1 MKKIFCIRKTL
12 QQWLMLLV
20 AITSVTAAQAYEYVT
35 LNGSSSYTGDYLQST
50 CSGKHVKISA
60 GATTLNVSSN
70 LSMKEIF
77 APDNDLTIVL
87 SNHAKFYIDQET
99 GVTMS
104 AMNVKSVTIRGEGYV
119 YITGN
124 DNTLG
129 LHGGKL
135 EVNNSTASITS
146 RNGNAIVAKG
156 GSEVLIN
163 NSTVSISAP
172 QGAVTGW
179 PNTSNENL
187 DYFEVAGSQSHVT
200 VKGYMGMGNVY
211 NQIMQFNVT
220 GGYFSLSKLTN
231 DGADGIRARE
241 ANLTGGEIY
250 INHKGYNSTTVT
262 AGLYCGSLNAQNC
275 KIEVN
280 TTSSAAIYAE
290 GSMTINNCKV
300 RALANN
306 NGNGLWA
313 RNLID
318 IKGTQMSQSLLA
330 TGRNGIV
337 SPGTINISCRNL
349 IARGYSQNGIL
360 GHIINLNPQSEFS
373 WEIYSEGGVNP
384 LEATSSSV
392 YGANTPQIN
401 LVRPVGAQGSV
412 SGRTGTY
419 PGVLI
424 NNGTSFGVSA
434 TIPFTGYVKLRR
446 PYITYITGANNPFLL
461 RESGTNTKI
470 VLPGDTMKV
479 NMTPLNPY
487 RNYENC
493 VMTLRVY
500 RRPYEEQS
508 SDLIH
513 EEVITGDTWSYTFTQ
528 QDVDAFI
535 TAEVSLD
542 GYEGTLTTK
551 QYYVH
556 KLENWDYPVKPTL
569 TYVTGNVRVTNAR
582 STQEYI
588 LLTPSQFTQFL
599 YNPEDASWWANSIK
613 PTSNG
618 TISMSGGTLGVA
630 NYVATRYKETET
642 RLPGGRYED
651 ESILLDNVTV
661 TKGLSLTVTP
671 QSSGNFAE
679 MEYLDGH
686 VTYTTKKNGV
696 LKLVINPLPGN
707 ATDFAGIRGKDFYIT
722 YNTTAG
728 SNVCQLYANAACTT
742 PLSDNTRYKTV
753 YLKPILSGC
762 NQLALGMELVPDN
775 GGPDDVVASTQ
786 LYLNV
791 SEDNGSFMP
800 YRLVVNNGDTLVNYN
815 NRVEGIPFTVFPAR
829 ATLPGNVTVT
839 YRAVQGP
846 FPSVASQTSRLP
858 SFTVDKENRT
868 ITLIPNTSDMLT
880 NHTYFFTVS
889 HKVNNVSYGYG
900 YLTVRVVERP
910 IYSLSI
916 SPGEAEVPLGG
927 KLQLDITSDLP
938 DAWRQYGNSTITSSN
953 PDVATVAY
961 VTTTGIETYVVTMTD
976 NPEMIGESATITFS
990 AGGKEASCVVT
1001 VSGDKYPLWI
1011 AGTQVNSVNKDDVL
1025 GNGTVTYEGGTTGG
1039 MLTLN
1044 GATITSNSATTA
1056 ALRSEIPNLAINATG
1071 TNKLSASKEVVSL
1084 VESAQIGGNGELTV
1098 TSTGSSGLIVAL
1110 AGYKD
1115 LTISES
1121 VKVQAG
1127 NNSSDGIGVI
1137 SLGNLSVNSPDAQ
1150 LRGFGKFASLGY
1162 SELLAGT
1169 ITEPQGGQPVY
1180 YSSLDNYF
1188 VGDANGNIVKN
1199 AWVTISGNPTF
1210 LRGDVNGDGKVNV
1223 SDVTALINMILGIT
1237 PMNQA
1242 RGDVN
1247 GDSRV
1252 NVSDVTALINI
1263 ILGIG

>member
-1 MKKIFCIRKTL
+1 MKKKFSIKQPLR
-12 QQWLMLLV
+12 QWLALLLV
-20 AITSVTAAQAYEYVT
+20 MLVSTTAAHAYEYVT

-50 CSGKHVKISA
+50 CSGKHVKITA

-70 LSMKEIF
+70 LSMKEIY

-104 AMNVKSVTIRGEGYV
+104 AMNVKSLTIRGEGYI
-119 YITGN
+119 YIYGN

-135 EVNNSTASITS
+135 EVSNSTASITS
-146 RNGNAIVAKG
+146 RSGNAIVANG

-163 NSTVSISAP
+163 NSMVSISAP

-200 VKGYMGMGNVY
+200 VNGYLGDS
-211 NQIMQFNVT
+211 QTRIKQFNILN
-220 GGYFSLSKLTN
+220 GYFSLSKLTN
-231 DGADGIRARE
+231 DGADGIRAGE

-262 AGLYCGSLNAQNC
+262 AGLYCNSLNAQNC
-275 KIEVN
+275 KLEVN
-280 TTSSAAIYAE
+280 TTANAAIYAM
-290 GSMTINNCKV
+290 GSMSFNHCKV

-313 RNLID
+313 RNIID
-318 IKGTQMSQSLLA
+318 IKGNQTSQSMLA

-349 IARGYSQNGIL
+349 IARGYSQNGIH
-360 GHIINLNPQSEFS
+360 GHIINLNPQSDFS

-384 LEATSSSV
+384 LEATSWSV

-424 NNGTSFGVSA
+424 NNGTSFGASA
-434 TIPFTGYVKLRR
+434 TTPFIDYVKLHR
-446 PYITYITGANNPFLL
+446 PYMSHITGVNNPFLL
-461 RESGTNTKI
+461 RDGGVNTKI

-479 NMTPLNPY
+479 NMAPLNPY

-493 VMTLRVY
+493 VMTLRLY
-500 RRPYEEQS
+500 RRPYEEES

-542 GYEGTLTTK
+542 GYEGTLATK

-582 STQEYI
+582 SNQEYI
-588 LLTPSQFTQFL
+588 LLTPAQFTQFL
-599 YNPEDASWWANSIK
+599 YNPENDSWWANSIK

-618 TISMSGGTLGVA
+618 TISMSGGTLGAV
-630 NYVATRYKETET
+630 NYVVTRFKETT
-642 RLPGGRYED
+642 THLPGERYED

-679 MEYLDGH
+679 MEYLNGY

-707 ATDFAGIRGKDFYIT
+707 ATDFAGIRGQDFYIT
-722 YNTTAG
+722 YNNTAG

-753 YLKPILSGC
+753 YVKPILSGC

-775 GGPDDVVASTQ
+775 GGPDDVVASAQ

-800 YRLVVNNGDTLVNYN
+800 YKLVVNNGDTLVNYN
-815 NRVEGIPFTVFPAR
+815 NMVEGIPFTVFPAR

-839 YRAVQGP
+839 YHAVQGP

-880 NHTYFFTVS
+880 NHTYSFSVS
-889 HKVNNVSYGYG
+889 HKVNNVSYGYD
-900 YLTVRVVERP
+900 YLKVRVVERP

-916 SPGEAEVPLGG
+916 SPEEAEVPLGG

-938 DAWRQYGNSTITSSN
+938 DAWRQYSNKTITSSN
-953 PDVATVAY
+953 PDVATAAY

-976 NPEMIGESATITFS
+976 NPEMIGESATITLS

-1025 GNGTVTYEGGTTGG
+1025 GNGTVTFEGGSTGG

-1044 GATITSNSATTA
+1044 GATITSSDASTA
-1056 ALRSEIPNLAINATG
+1056 ALRSEIPSLAINTVG

-1084 VESAQIGGNGELTV
+1084 VESAQIGGDGELVV

-1115 LTISES
+1115 ITVSES
-1121 VKVQAG
+1121 VKVRAA
-1127 NNSSDGIGVI
+1127 NNSSEGIGVI

-1188 VGDANGNIVKN
+1188 VGDANGNIVRN
-1199 AWVTISGNPTF
+1199 AWVTINGTATF
-1210 LRGDVNGDGKVNV
+1210 MPGDVNGDGSVTSADITALYNYLLNGDSSYIVNGDQNGDGEIT
-1223 SDVTALINMILGIT
+1223 SADVTAVYNIL
-1237 PMNQA
+1237 
-1242 RGDVN
+1242 
-1247 GDSRV
+1247 
-1252 NVSDVTALINI
+1252 
-1263 ILGIG
+1263 LGN

>member
-1 MKKIFCIRKTL
+1 MKKKFSIKQPLR
-12 QQWLMLLV
+12 QWLALLLV
-20 AITSVTAAQAYEYVT
+20 MLVGTTAAHAYEYVT
-35 LNGSSSYTGDYLQST
+35 LNGSSSYTSSYLQST
-50 CSGKHVKISA
+50 CSGKHVKITA

-70 LSMKEIF
+70 LSMKEIY

-104 AMNVKSVTIRGEGYV
+104 AMNVKSLTIRGEGYV

-135 EVNNSTASITS
+135 EVSNSTAVISS
-146 RNGNAIVAKG
+146 RSGNAIVAKG

-163 NSTVSISAP
+163 NSTVSITAP

-200 VKGYMGMGNVY
+200 VKGYMGDDY
-211 NQIMQFNVT
+211 NRIMQFNVT

-250 INHKGYNSTTVT
+250 INHNGYNSTTVV
-262 AGLYCGSLNAQNC
+262 AGLYCNSLNAQNC
-275 KIEVN
+275 KLEVN
-280 TTSSAAIYAE
+280 TTANAAIYAM
-290 GSMTINNCKV
+290 GSMSFNHCKV

-384 LEATSSSV
+384 LEATSWSV
-392 YGANTPQIN
+392 YGSNTPQIN
-401 LVRPVGAQGSV
+401 MVRPVFAQGSIP
-412 SGRTGTY
+412 GHEGTY
-419 PGVLI
+419 PGKLI
-424 NNGTSFGVSA
+424 NNGTNFGANS
-434 TIPFTGYVKLRR
+434 TTPFIGYVKLQR
-446 PYITYITGANNPFLL
+446 PYMVYITGVNNPFLL
-461 RESGTNTKI
+461 RDGGVNTKI

-493 VMTLRVY
+493 VMTLRLY
-500 RRPYEEQS
+500 RRTS
-508 SDLIH
+508 GDSGDLIH
-513 EEVITGDTWSYTFTQ
+513 EEVINGDTWSYTFTQ
-528 QDVDAFI
+528 QDVGAFI

-542 GYEGTLTTK
+542 AYEGTLSTR

-556 KLENWDYPVKPTL
+556 KLENWNFPTKPTL
-569 TYVTGNVRVTNAR
+569 TYVTGNVRVTNGR
-582 STQEYI
+582 SNQEYI
-588 LLTPSQFTQFL
+588 LLTQSQFNQFL
-599 YNPEDASWWANSIK
+599 SNPENASWWANSIK

-618 TISMSGGTLGVA
+618 TISMSGGTLGAV
-630 NYVATRYKETET
+630 NHVVTRFKETAT
-642 RLPGGRYED
+642 QLPGERYEH

-679 MEYLDGH
+679 LEYLNGY

-696 LKLVINPLPGN
+696 LKLTINPLPSN
-707 ATDFAGIRGKDFYIT
+707 ANDFAGIRGQDFYIT
-722 YNTTAG
+722 YNATAS

-742 PLSDNTRYKTV
+742 PLSDNTRYKTI
-753 YLKPILSGC
+753 YLKPILSGV

-791 SEDNGSFMP
+791 SEDNGSFLP
-800 YRLVVNNGDTLVNYN
+800 YKLVVNNGDTLVNYN
-815 NRVEGIPFTVFPAR
+815 NKVEGIPFTVFPAR

-839 YRAVQGP
+839 YHAVQGP
-846 FPSVASQTSRLP
+846 FPSIASQTSRLP

-880 NHTYFFTVS
+880 NHTYSFTVS

-900 YLTVRVVERP
+900 YLKVRVVERP

-916 SPGEAEVPLGG
+916 SPEEAEVPLGG

-938 DAWRQYGNSTITSSN
+938 DAWRQYSNKTITSSN
-953 PDVATVAY
+953 PDVATAAY
-961 VTTTGIETYVVTMTD
+961 VTTTGIETYVVTMTN
-976 NPEMIGESATITFS
+976 NPEMIGESATITLS

-1011 AGTQVNSVNKDDVL
+1011 AGTQVNSVNKGDVL
-1025 GNGTVTYEGGTTGG
+1025 GDGTVTFEGGSTGG

-1044 GATITSNSATTA
+1044 GATITSSDASTA
-1056 ALRSEIPNLAINATG
+1056 ALRSEIPSLAINIVG

-1084 VESAQIGGNGELTV
+1084 VESAQIGGNGELVV
-1098 TSTGSSGLIVAL
+1098 TSTGGSGLIVAL

-1115 LTISES
+1115 ITVNES
-1121 VKVQAG
+1121 VKVRAA
-1127 NNSSDGIGVI
+1127 NNSSEGIGVI
-1137 SLGNLSVNSPDAQ
+1137 TFGRLSVNGSDAQ
-1150 LRGFGKFASLGY
+1150 LRGFGKLASVGY
-1162 SELLAGT
+1162 LEGFDGT
-1169 ITEPQGGQPVY
+1169 ITEPQGGKPVY
-1180 YSSLDNYF
+1180 YSSLDGYF
-1188 VGDANGNIVKN
+1188 IGDANGNIVGN
-1199 AWVTISGNPTF
+1199 AWVTINGTATF
-1210 LRGDVNGDGKVNV
+1210 MPGDVNGDGSVTSADITALYNYLLNGDSSYIVNGDQNGDGEIT
-1223 SDVTALINMILGIT
+1223 SADVTAVYKIL
-1237 PMNQA
+1237 
-1242 RGDVN
+1242 
-1247 GDSRV
+1247 
-1252 NVSDVTALINI
+1252 
-1263 ILGIG
+1263 LGN

>member
-1 MKKIFCIRKTL
+1 MKKIFCIRKRL

-77 APDNDLTIVL
+77 APENDLTIVL

-99 GVTMS
+99 SVTMS
-104 AMNVKSVTIRGEGYV
+104 AMNVKSLTIRGEGYV

-135 EVNNSTASITS
+135 EVSKSTASITS
-146 RNGNAIVAKG
+146 RNGDAIVAKG

-172 QGAVTGW
+172 KGAVTGW
-179 PNTSNENL
+179 PNTTYEEL
-187 DYFEVAGSQSHVT
+187 DYFEVTGSQSHVT
-200 VKGYMGMGNVY
+200 VKGYMGDDY
-211 NQIMQFNVT
+211 HRIKKFNILN
-220 GGYFSLSKLTN
+220 GYFSLTKLTN

-250 INHKGYNSTTVT
+250 INHKGYNSTTVV
-262 AGLYCGSLNAQNC
+262 AALYVNSLNAQNC
-275 KIEVN
+275 EIEVN
-280 TTSSAAIYAE
+280 TTSSGAIYAE

-318 IKGTQMSQSLLA
+318 IKGTQMSQRLLA
-330 TGRNGIV
+330 TGKHGIV

-360 GHIINLNPQSEFS
+360 GHIINLNPQSDFS

-384 LEATSSSV
+384 LEATSWSV

-424 NNGTSFGVSA
+424 NNGTSFGASA
-434 TIPFTGYVKLRR
+434 TIPFTDYVKLRR
-446 PYITYITGANNPFLL
+446 PYMSQITGVNNPFLL

-479 NMTPLNPY
+479 NMAPLNPY

-493 VMTLRVY
+493 VMTLRLY

-542 GYEGTLTTK
+542 GYEGTLATK

-582 STQEYI
+582 SNQEYI

-599 YNPEDASWWANSIK
+599 YNPEDASWWANSVK

-618 TISMSGGTLGVA
+618 TISMSGGTLGAV
-630 NYVATRYKETET
+630 NYVVTRFKETT
-642 RLPGGRYED
+642 THLPGERYED

-679 MEYLDGH
+679 MEYLNGY

-696 LKLVINPLPGN
+696 LKLVINPLPGT
-707 ATDFAGIRGKDFYIT
+707 ATDFAGIRGQDFYIT
-722 YNTTAG
+722 YNATAG

-742 PLSDNTRYKTV
+742 PLSDDTRYKTV

-800 YRLVVNNGDTLVNYN
+800 YKLVVNNGDTLVNYN
-815 NRVEGIPFTVFPAR
+815 NRVEGIPFTVFPRR

-839 YRAVQGP
+839 YYTVQGP
-846 FPSVASQTSRLP
+846 FPSVASQTSRRP

-900 YLTVRVVERP
+900 YLLVKVVERP

-916 SPGEAEVPLGG
+916 SPEEAEVPLGG
-927 KLQLDITSDLP
+927 KLQLNITSDLP

-1025 GNGTVTYEGGTTGG
+1025 GNGTVTFEGGSTGG

-1044 GATITSNSATTA
+1044 GATITSSSASTA
-1056 ALRSEIPNLAINATG
+1056 ALKSEIPNLAINATG

-1098 TSTGSSGLIVAL
+1098 TSTGSSGVIVAL

-1115 LTISES
+1115 LTINES
-1121 VKVQAG
+1121 VKVKAG

-1199 AWVTISGNPTF
+1199 AWVTISGDATV
-1210 LRGDVNGDGKVNV
+1210 LRGDVNRDGKVNV
-1223 SDVTALINMILGIT
+1223 SDVTTLINMILGTLTID
-1237 PMNQA
+1237 QEVA
-1242 RGDVN
+1242 DVN
-1247 GDSRV
+1247 YDDAV

-1263 ILGIG
+1263 ILGKD

>member
-70 LSMKEIF
+70 LSMKEIY

-87 SNHAKFYIDQET
+87 SNHAKFYIDQEIN
-99 GVTMS
+99 VTMS
-104 AMNVKSVTIRGEGYV
+104 AMNVKSLTIRGEGYV

-135 EVNNSTASITS
+135 EVSNSTAQIVS
-146 RNGNAIVAKG
+146 RSGNAIVAKG

-163 NSTVSISAP
+163 NSTVSITAP

-200 VKGYMGMGNVY
+200 VKGYMGDDY
-211 NQIMQFNVT
+211 NRIMQFNVT

-250 INHKGYNSTTVT
+250 INHKGYNSTTVV
-262 AGLYCGSLNAQNC
+262 AGLYVNSLNAQNC

-280 TTSSAAIYAE
+280 TTSSGAIYAE

-349 IARGYSQNGIL
+349 IARGYSQNGIH

-373 WEIYSEGGVNP
+373 WEAYSEGGVNP
-384 LEATSSSV
+384 LEATSWSV

-424 NNGTSFGVSA
+424 NNGTSFGASA
-434 TIPFTGYVKLRR
+434 TIPFTDYVKLHR

-461 RESGTNTKI
+461 REGGTSTKI

-493 VMTLRVY
+493 VMTLRLY
-500 RRPYEEQS
+500 RRPYEEES
-508 SDLIH
+508 SDQIH

-542 GYEGTLTTK
+542 GYEGTLATK

-582 STQEYI
+582 SNQEYI

-661 TKGLSLTVTP
+661 TKGLSLTVSP

-707 ATDFAGIRGKDFYIT
+707 ATDFAGIRGQDFYIT
-722 YNTTAG
+722 YNATAG

-775 GGPDDVVASTQ
+775 GGPDDVVATAR

-791 SEDNGSFMP
+791 SEDDGSFMP
-800 YRLVVNNGDTLVNYN
+800 YKLVVNNGDTLVNYN

-839 YRAVQGP
+839 YHAVQGA
-846 FPSVASQTSRLP
+846 FPNIASQTSRLP

-868 ITLIPNTSDMLT
+868 ITLIPNTTDMLT
-880 NHTYFFTVS
+880 NHTYSFTVS

-900 YLTVRVVERP
+900 YLKVRVVERP

-916 SPGEAEVPLGG
+916 SPEEAEVPLGG

-938 DAWRQYGNSTITSSN
+938 DAWRQYSNKTITSSN
-953 PDVATVAY
+953 PDVATAAY

-976 NPEMIGESATITFS
+976 NPEMIGESATITLS

-1011 AGTQVNSVNKDDVL
+1011 AGTQVNSANKDDVL

-1056 ALRSEIPNLAINATG
+1056 ALRSEIPGLVINTTG
-1071 TNKLSASKEVVSL
+1071 VNKLSASKEVVSL
-1084 VESAQIGGNGELTV
+1084 VESAQIDGNGELTV

-1115 LTISES
+1115 ITVSES
-1121 VKVQAG
+1121 VKVKAG

-1188 VGDANGNIVKN
+1188 VGDANGNIVRN

-1223 SDVTALINMILGIT
+1223 SDVTALINMILGLT
-1237 PMNQA
+1237 PMNQTRA
-1242 RGDVN
+1242 DVN

>member
-1 MKKIFCIRKTL
+1 MKKKFSIKQPLR
-12 QQWLMLLV
+12 QWLALLLV
-20 AITSVTAAQAYEYVT
+20 MLVSTTAAQAYEYVT
-35 LNGSSSYTGDYLQST
+35 LNGSSSYTSDYLQST

-70 LSMKEIF
+70 LSIKEIY

-87 SNHAKFYIDQET
+87 SNHAKFYIEQET
-99 GVTMS
+99 SVTMS
-104 AMNVKSVTIRGEGYV
+104 AMNVKSLTIRGEGYI

-135 EVNNSTASITS
+135 EVSYSTAKFTS
-146 RNGNAIVAKG
+146 RSGNAIVAKE

-163 NSTVSISAP
+163 NSTVTISAP
-172 QGAVTGW
+172 AGAVTGW
-179 PNTSNENL
+179 PNTSNKNL

-200 VKGYMGMGNVY
+200 VNGFIGDEHNR
-211 NQIMQFNVT
+211 ITQFNVT

-231 DGADGIRARE
+231 DGADGVRAE
-241 ANLTGGEIY
+241 TANLTGGQIY
-250 INHKGYNSTTVT
+250 INHKGYNATTVV
-262 AGLYCGSLNAQNC
+262 AGLYCNSLNAQNC
-275 KIEVN
+275 ELDVN
-280 TTSSAAIYAE
+280 TTASAAIYAA
-290 GSMTINNCKV
+290 GSMSFNHCKV
-300 RALANN
+300 RAIANN

-313 RNLID
+313 RNIID
-318 IKGTQMSQSLLA
+318 IKGNQMSQRLLA

-349 IARGYSQNGIL
+349 IARGYSQNGIH
-360 GHIINLNPQSEFS
+360 GHIINLNPQSGFS
-373 WEIYSEGGVNP
+373 WEVYSEGGVNP
-384 LEATSSSV
+384 LEATSWSV
-392 YGANTPQIN
+392 YGSNTPKIN

-412 SGRTGTY
+412 PGHEGTY

-424 NNGTSFGVSA
+424 NNGTSFGTNS
-434 TIPFTGYVKLRR
+434 TTPFIGYVKLYR
-446 PYITYITGANNPFLL
+446 PYITNITGANNPFLL
-461 RESGTNTKI
+461 REGGVNTKI

-493 VMTLRVY
+493 VMTLRLY
-500 RRPYEEQS
+500 RRPYNDES
-508 SDLIH
+508 GDLIH
-513 EEVITGDTWSYTFTQ
+513 EEVINGDTWSYTFTQ

-542 GYEGTLTTK
+542 GYEGTLATK

-582 STQEYI
+582 SNQEYI
-588 LLTPSQFTQFL
+588 LLTPAQFTQFL
-599 YNPEDASWWANSIK
+599 YNPENDSWWANSIK

-618 TISMSGGTLGVA
+618 TISMSGGTLGVV
-630 NYVATRYKETET
+630 NYVATRFKETT
-642 RLPGGRYED
+642 THLPGERYED

-679 MEYLDGH
+679 MEYLNGY

-707 ATDFAGIRGKDFYIT
+707 ATDFAGIRGQDFYIT
-722 YNTTAG
+722 YNATAG

-791 SEDNGSFMP
+791 SEDNGSFLP
-800 YRLVVNNGDTLVNYN
+800 YKLVVNNGDTLVNYN
-815 NRVEGIPFTVFPAR
+815 NKVEGIPFTVFPAR

-839 YRAVQGP
+839 YYTVQGP

-880 NHTYFFTVS
+880 NHTYSFTVS

-900 YLTVRVVERP
+900 YLKVKVVERP

-916 SPGEAEVPLGG
+916 SPAEAEVPLGG
-927 KLQLDITSDLP
+927 KLQLNITSDLP
-938 DAWRQYGNSTITSSN
+938 NAWREYGNKTITSSN

-961 VTTTGIETYVVTMTD
+961 VTTTGIETYVVTMTND
-976 NPEMIGESATITFS
+976 PEMIGESATITLS
-990 AGGKEASCVVT
+990 AGGKQASCVVT
-1001 VSGDKYPLWI
+1001 VSGEKYPLWI
-1011 AGTQVNSVNKDDVL
+1011 AGTQVNSENKDDVL
-1025 GNGTVTYEGGTTGG
+1025 GNGKVKFEGGATGG
-1039 MLTLN
+1039 MLTLD
-1044 GATITSNSATTA
+1044 GATITSSSATTA
-1056 ALRSEIPNLAINATG
+1056 ALRSEIENLTINTVG

-1084 VESAQIGGNGELTV
+1084 VESAQIGGTGELTV

-1115 LTISES
+1115 ITINGS
-1121 VKVQAG
+1121 VKVKAS
-1127 NNSSDGIGVI
+1127 NNSSNGIGVI
-1137 SLGNLSVNSPDAQ
+1137 SLGSMSVNSPDAQ

-1188 VGDANGNIVKN
+1188 VGDANGNIVSN
-1199 AWVTISGNPTF
+1199 AWVTINGTATF
-1210 LRGDVNGDGKVNV
+1210 MPGDVNGDGSVT
-1223 SDVTALINMILGIT
+1223 SADVTALYNYLLNNDSSSI
-1237 PMNQA
+1237 
-1242 RGDVN
+1242 VN
-1247 GDSRV
+1247 GDQNGDGEITSA
-1252 NVSDVTALINI
+1252 DVTAVYNVL
-1263 ILGIG
+1263 LGS

>member
-1 MKKIFCIRKTL
+1 MKKKFCISKTL

-70 LSMKEIF
+70 LSMKEIY

-104 AMNVKSVTIRGEGYV
+104 AMNVKSLTIRGEGYV

-129 LHGGKL
+129 LQGGKL

-146 RNGNAIVAKG
+146 RNGDAIVAKG

-163 NSTVSISAP
+163 NSTVSITAP

-179 PNTSNENL
+179 PNTTNEEL
-187 DYFEVAGSQSHVT
+187 DYFEVTGSQSHVT
-200 VKGYMGMGNVY
+200 VKGYMGDDY
-211 NQIMQFNVT
+211 HRIKKFNILN
-220 GGYFSLSKLTN
+220 GYFSLTKLSN

-262 AGLYCGSLNAQNC
+262 AGLYVNSLNAQNC
-275 KIEVN
+275 EIEVN
-280 TTSSAAIYAE
+280 TTANAAIYAM
-290 GSMTINNCKV
+290 GSMSFNHCKV

-349 IARGYSQNGIL
+349 IARGYSQNGIH
-360 GHIINLNPQSEFS
+360 GHIINLNPQSDFS

-384 LEATSSSV
+384 LEATSWSV

-424 NNGTSFGVSA
+424 NNGTSFGASA
-434 TIPFTGYVKLRR
+434 TIPFTDYVKLHR

-461 RESGTNTKI
+461 RDGGVNTKI

-479 NMTPLNPY
+479 NMAPLNPY

-493 VMTLRVY
+493 VMTLKLY
-500 RRPYEEQS
+500 RRPYGDDS
-508 SDLIH
+508 GYLIH

-528 QDVDAFI
+528 QDVDSFI

-542 GYEGTLTTK
+542 GYEGTLATK

-582 STQEYI
+582 SNQEYI
-588 LLTPSQFTQFL
+588 LLTPAQFTQFL

-618 TISMSGGTLGVA
+618 TISMSGGTLGAV
-630 NYVATRYKETET
+630 NYVVTRFKETT
-642 RLPGGRYED
+642 THLPGERYED

-679 MEYLDGH
+679 MEYLNGY

-707 ATDFAGIRGKDFYIT
+707 ATDFAGIRGQDFYIT

-753 YLKPILSGC
+753 YVKPILSGC
-762 NQLALGMELVPDN
+762 NQNALGIELTPDN
-775 GGPDDVVASTQ
+775 GGPDDVVATAS

-791 SEDNGSFMP
+791 SEDDGSFLP
-800 YRLVVNNGDTLVNYN
+800 YKLVVNNGDTLVNYN
-815 NRVEGIPFTVFPAR
+815 NMVEGIPFTVFPAR

-839 YRAVQGP
+839 YHAVQGP

-938 DAWRQYGNSTITSSN
+938 DAWREYGNRTITSSN
-953 PDVATVAY
+953 PDVATAAY

-976 NPEMIGESATITFS
+976 NPEMIGESATITLS

-1001 VSGDKYPLWI
+1001 VSGENYPLWI

-1025 GNGTVTYEGGTTGG
+1025 GDGKVKYEGGATGG
-1039 MLTLN
+1039 VLTLDE
-1044 GATITSNSATTA
+1044 ATISSNDTNA
-1056 ALRSEIPNLAINATG
+1056 ALRSEIESLTINTVG
-1071 TNKLSASKEVVSL
+1071 TNKLSASKEAVSL
-1084 VESAQIGGNGELTV
+1084 VESAQIVGNGELRV
-1098 TSTGSSGLIVAL
+1098 TSTGASGVTVAL

-1115 LTISES
+1115 ITVNES
-1121 VKVQAG
+1121 VTVRAA
-1127 NNSSDGIGVI
+1127 NNSSAGIGVM
-1137 SLGNLSVNSPDAQ
+1137 SFGRLSVNGPDAQ
-1150 LRGFGKFASLGY
+1150 LRGFGKVASVGY
-1162 SELLAGT
+1162 GEGLDGT
-1169 ITEPQGGQPVY
+1169 ITEPQGGKPVY
-1180 YSSLDNYF
+1180 YSSLDGYF
-1188 VGDANGNIVKN
+1188 IGDANGNIVGN
-1199 AWVTISGNPTF
+1199 AWVTINGTATF
-1210 LRGDVNGDGKVNV
+1210 MPGDVNGDGSVTSADITAIYNYLLNND
-1223 SDVTALINMILGIT
+1223 SSSMLNGDQNGDGNITSADVTAVYNIL
-1237 PMNQA
+1237 
-1242 RGDVN
+1242 
-1247 GDSRV
+1247 
-1252 NVSDVTALINI
+1252 
-1263 ILGIG
+1263 LGN

>member
-50 CSGKHVKISA
+50 CSDKHVKISA

-87 SNHAKFYIDQET
+87 SNHAKFYIDQEIN
-99 GVTMS
+99 VTMS
-104 AMNVKSVTIRGEGYV
+104 AMNVKSLTIRGEGYI
-119 YITGN
+119 YIYGN

-129 LHGGKL
+129 LQGGKL
-135 EVNNSTASITS
+135 EVSNSTAVISS
-146 RNGNAIVAKG
+146 RSGNAIVAKG

-163 NSTVSISAP
+163 NSTVSITAP

-200 VKGYMGMGNVY
+200 VKGYMGDDY
-211 NQIMQFNVT
+211 NRIMKFNVT

-250 INHKGYNSTTVT
+250 INHKGYNSTTVV
-262 AGLYCGSLNAQNC
+262 AGLYCSSLNAQNC
-275 KIEVN
+275 EIEVN

-318 IKGTQMSQSLLA
+318 IKGNQMSQRLLA

-349 IARGYSQNGIL
+349 IARGYSQNGIH

-384 LEATSSSV
+384 LEATSWSV

-424 NNGTSFGVSA
+424 NNGTSFGASA
-434 TIPFTGYVKLRR
+434 TIPFTGYVKLHR
-446 PYITYITGANNPFLL
+446 PYMSHITGVNNPFLL
-461 RESGTNTKI
+461 RESGTYTKI

-493 VMTLRVY
+493 VMTLRLY
-500 RRPYEEQS
+500 RRPYEEES

-542 GYEGTLTTK
+542 AYEGTLATK

-661 TKGLSLTVTP
+661 TKGLSLTVSP

-742 PLSDNTRYKTV
+742 PLSDDTRYKTV

-800 YRLVVNNGDTLVNYN
+800 YKLVVNNGDTLVNYN

-839 YRAVQGP
+839 YHAVQGP
-846 FPSVASQTSRLP
+846 FPSVASQTSRRP

-880 NHTYFFTVS
+880 NHTYSFSVS

-900 YLTVRVVERP
+900 YLLVKVVERP

-916 SPGEAEVPLGG
+916 SPAEAEVPLGG
-927 KLQLDITSDLP
+927 KLQLNITSDLP

-1011 AGTQVNSVNKDDVL
+1011 AGTQVNSANKDDVL
-1025 GNGTVTYEGGTTGG
+1025 GNGTVTFEGGSTGG

-1044 GATITSNSATTA
+1044 GATITSSSASTA
-1056 ALRSEIPNLAINATG
+1056 ALKSEIPNLAINATG

-1098 TSTGSSGLIVAL
+1098 TSTGSSGVIVAL

-1115 LTISES
+1115 LTINES
-1121 VKVQAG
+1121 VKVKAG

-1180 YSSLDNYF
+1180 YSGLDNYF

-1199 AWVTISGNPTF
+1199 AWVTISGVATV
-1210 LRGDVNGDGKVNV
+1210 LRGDVNRDGQVNV
-1223 SDVTALINMILGIT
+1223 SDVTTLINMILGTLTID
-1237 PMNQA
+1237 QEVA
-1242 RGDVN
+1242 DVN
-1247 GDSRV
+1247 YDDAV

-1263 ILGIG
+1263 ILGKD